1 MDEEKSEQ
9 EAFFDKVE
17 DLLGELFPAAVRAG
31 KLWRKADKVELYT
44 DGFEITVWDEWDMNI
59 DLNGADCPDT
69 LWHVKQGNTLAW
81 IRAFHKRMLP
91 FARAMV
97 AAAGPEEVSDG

>member
-1 MDEEKSEQ
+1 MEEEPKSEQ

-17 DLLGELFPAAVRAG
+17 DILGELFPAAVRAG
-31 KLWRKADKVELYT
+31 SLRRKADKVELYINKL
-44 DGFEITVWDEWDMNI
+44 EITVWGEWDMHVK
-59 DLNGADCPDT
+59 LNGADCPEMYQ
-69 LWHVKQGNTLAW
+69 VKQGNALAW
-81 IRAFHKRMLP
+81 IRAFHQRMLP